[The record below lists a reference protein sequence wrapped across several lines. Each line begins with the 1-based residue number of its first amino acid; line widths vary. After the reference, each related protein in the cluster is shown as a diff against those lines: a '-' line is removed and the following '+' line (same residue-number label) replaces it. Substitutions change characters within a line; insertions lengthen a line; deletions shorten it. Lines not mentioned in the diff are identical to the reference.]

1 MKKIIAVLLGTL
13 LIAGCASSSAAAA
26 TTAAASTEAAATAT
40 AESKPAAVST
50 SQTAPVSS
58 VITGVVTDYAMS
70 TITVNVAGSETSY
83 LKGDGMT
90 VDGVIVRGALVDLN
104 VYKGTGGDD
113 TVASVKV
120 EKAMTVEGTLKDEA
134 MSTVTISAATSG
146 AASDYSLLKS
156 DSFVRE
162 DGIAAGDMV
171 IASYTGDLA
180 SGAAVYYLTKKDTT
194 SADITLQGVIED
206 AAMSTI
212 QMKSSADGS
221 DRTFTKA
228 DNFTADG
235 DLTRGMQVILTFHN
249 AGGANFEATSA
260 VVNTAPHWMP
270 GTITAIGMSTVTIST
285 EIGSGTQEYT
295 FLKMDDCVSDENL
308 KEGDSVKIYYEGE
321 ADSEPQA
328 YAVLKN

>member
-13 LIAGCASSSAAAA
+13 LIAGCASSSAAA

-120 EKAMTVEGTLKDEA
+120 EKAMTVQGTLKDEA
-134 MSTVTISAATSG
+134 MSTITVTADTSG
-146 AASDYSLLKS
+146 GTSDVSTLPTRRQPRSVRASSGS
-156 DSFVRE
+156 
-162 DGIAAGDMV
+162 AG
-171 IASYTGDLA
+171 TH
-180 SGAAVYYLTKKDTT
+180 SGLTTETT
-194 SADITLQGVIED
+194 
-206 AAMSTI
+206 
-212 QMKSSADGS
+212 
-221 DRTFTKA
+221 
-228 DNFTADG
+228 
-235 DLTRGMQVILTFHN
+235 
-249 AGGANFEATSA
+249 
-260 VVNTAPHWMP
+260 NTNRA
-270 GTITAIGMSTVTIST
+270 
-285 EIGSGTQEYT
+285 
-295 FLKMDDCVSDENL
+295 
-308 KEGDSVKIYYEGE
+308 
-321 ADSEPQA
+321 
-328 YAVLKN
+328 